1 MNEYIVTINN
11 KKKQVKV
18 ISKNQIEIN
27 GKVIDVSLQ
36 KISNYLVSF
45 IYGNKVYEIAL
56 NKNENDSNK
65 YLIDGWYIDSI
76 ARTKLEETAF
86 ELQKNISTNKH
97 HSEVKAPMP
106 GLILKIKKKVGEKV
120 ELGEPLLIL
129 EAMKMENDIHSPSS
143 GIIKE
148 IRVKEGESVE
158 KNSIIIII
166 E

>member
-1 MNEYIVTINN
+1 MNEYVITVNH

-18 ISKNQIEIN
+18 LSQNQIEIN
-27 GKVIDVSLQ
+27 GEIINVSLQ
-36 KISNYLVSF
+36 KISNNLISF

-56 NKNENDSNK
+56 NKNESE
-65 YLIDGWYIDSI
+65 YTRFLIDGWHIDAV

-86 ELQKNISTNKH
+86 ELQKNISASKH
-97 HSEVKAPMP
+97 HAEVKAPMP
-106 GLILKIKKKVGEKV
+106 GLILKIKKKIGEKV

-129 EAMKMENDIHSPSS
+129 EAMKMENEIHSPST
-143 GIIKE
+143 GLIKE
-148 IRVKEGESVE
+148 IRCKEGESVE